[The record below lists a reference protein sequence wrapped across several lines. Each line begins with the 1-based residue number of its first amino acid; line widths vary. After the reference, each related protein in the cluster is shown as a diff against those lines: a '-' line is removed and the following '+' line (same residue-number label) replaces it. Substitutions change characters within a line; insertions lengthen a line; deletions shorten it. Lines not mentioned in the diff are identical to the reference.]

1 MKMYAHIA
9 FKKKRFFIKV
19 SGRFEDKL
27 YYFYI
32 TYSIVF
38 YRSNTNGSVDVKTH
52 NYYGITIDCT
62 CKMFIYLYKTVQKSC
77 ILLDLSRKKAKL
89 F

>member
-9 FKKKRFFIKV
+9 FKKKKDFLSKSRE
-19 SGRFEDKL
+19 SWFEDKL

-52 NYYGITIDCT
+52 IMVLLSIARVKCLY
-62 CKMFIYLYKTVQKSC
+62 IYT
-77 ILLDLSRKKAKL
+77 KL
-89 F
+89 FKRVISY

>member
-9 FKKKRFFIKV
+9 FKKKKDFLSKSRE
-19 SGRFEDKL
+19 SWFEDKL

-38 YRSNTNGSVDVKTH
+38 YRSNTNGSVDIMVLLSIARVKCL
-52 NYYGITIDCT
+52 Y
-62 CKMFIYLYKTVQKSC
+62 IYT
-77 ILLDLSRKKAKL
+77 KL
-89 F
+89 FKRVISY

>member
-38 YRSNTNGSVDVKTH
+38 YRSNTNGSVDIMVLLSIARVKCL
-52 NYYGITIDCT
+52 Y
-62 CKMFIYLYKTVQKSC
+62 IYT
-77 ILLDLSRKKAKL
+77 KL
-89 F
+89 FKRVISY

>member
-52 NYYGITIDCT
+52 IMVLLSIARVKCLY
-62 CKMFIYLYKTVQKSC
+62 IYTKLLYLIRFVT
-77 ILLDLSRKKAKL
+77 
-89 F
+89 